1 MMHYLEFYH
10 AAKKNKSKVIVRITG
25 DCPLAD
31 PKIVD
36 EFLAEFINS
45 DLDYISNTNPWSYP
59 DGLDVEV
66 FSWELLKDAQKKL
79 RKNTG
84 KMEGY

>member
-1 MMHYLEFYH
+1 M
-10 AAKKNKSKVIVRITG
+10 IVRITG

-66 FSWELLKDAQKKL
+66 FSWELLKDAQKKAKKKH
-79 RKNTG
+79 RKDG
-84 KMEGY
+84 GY